1 MLTDDNKAAY
11 QQSPFSGPLLQPQR
25 GENDDHFNPAL
36 NLVFCSCF
44 HGMVSCVFFLFTS
57 HGLRRYEASATLQ
70 RVFIRTGPAYVCVSC
85 SSPYLRP
92 GGDADL
98 WRRAVCCVVIDDAES
113 IEVFKTLGVRKCAV
127 REGEDAN
134 GTVLGWCLRCYSACR
149 PPARKRLGAQCHSLL
164 HPLVKTDAAAS
175 SMPGPAFLLTCGS
188 QKRGL
193 QARLPP
199 SDREKVCPACNTAA
213 ELRSR
218 AVRHPPTRVSASVG
232 GVSVPPAV
240 TAVMQQGDLPGID
253 VAPDASSVEGLMHAH
268 LRRTRPDKITTV
280 FFKRTDSHLRED
292 FHRH

>member
-25 GENDDHFNPAL
+25 GENDDHFNPVL

-149 PPARKRLGAQCHSLL
+149 PPARKRPGAQCHSLL

-175 SMPGPAFLLTCGS
+175 SMPGPAFLLTYRS
-188 QKRGL
+188 QKNVGCKHVFLRL
-193 QARLPP
+193 TAKMSAPHARRRPSCAVVRCGTHQRACLP
-199 SDREKVCPACNTAA
+199 RWAGC
-213 ELRSR
+213 LF
-218 AVRHPPTRVSASVG
+218 HPR
-232 GVSVPPAV
+232 
-240 TAVMQQGDLPGID
+240 
-253 VAPDASSVEGLMHAH
+253 
-268 LRRTRPDKITTV
+268 
-280 FFKRTDSHLRED
+280 
-292 FHRH
+292 